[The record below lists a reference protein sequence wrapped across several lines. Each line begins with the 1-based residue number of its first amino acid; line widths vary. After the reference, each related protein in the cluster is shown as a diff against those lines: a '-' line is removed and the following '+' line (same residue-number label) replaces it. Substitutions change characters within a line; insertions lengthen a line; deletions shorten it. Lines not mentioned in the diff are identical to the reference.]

1 MQRKRCVAQLR
12 PGFLTVAEVF
22 YLTVTGGALFAL
34 ARLFLVRSSDYCS
47 LTELSERGMLPS
59 QLSDMMEG
67 GAVSLGLA
75 DTLKKMPSMPASLA
89 APAAQ
94 VVKKGAQIFKK
105 KKEAQASPPQNLDQI
120 RAGIVRRI
128 NQLTKRVATKSG

>member
-1 MQRKRCVAQLR
+1 MRS
-12 PGFLTVAEVF
+12 GDYFELT
-22 YLTVTGGALFAL
+22 TL
-34 ARLFLVRSSDYCS
+34 A
-47 LTELSERGMLPS
+47 ERGMLPS

-75 DTLKKMPSMPASLA
+75 NTLKKMPSVPASLA

-105 KKEAQASPPQNLDQI
+105 KKLAQD
-120 RAGIVRRI
+120 
-128 NQLTKRVATKSG
+128 

>member
-1 MQRKRCVAQLR
+1 M
-12 PGFLTVAEVF
+12 
-22 YLTVTGGALFAL
+22 
-34 ARLFLVRSSDYCS
+34 RSSDYCS
-47 LTELSERGMLPS
+47 LTELGERGMLPS

-75 DTLKKMPSMPASLA
+75 DTLQKMPSMPASLA

-105 KKEAQASPPQNLDQI
+105 KKEAQD
-120 RAGIVRRI
+120 
-128 NQLTKRVATKSG
+128 